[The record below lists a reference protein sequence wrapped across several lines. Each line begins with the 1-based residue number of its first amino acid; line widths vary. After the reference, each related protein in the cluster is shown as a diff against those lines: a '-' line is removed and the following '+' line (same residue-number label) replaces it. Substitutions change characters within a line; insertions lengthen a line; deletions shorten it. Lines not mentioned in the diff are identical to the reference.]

1 MSRTNISVLIATALL
16 GALLLVVRQF
26 AAEPETLA
34 LPAAVS
40 PAEKMQ
46 ETIAIIAPPEAA
58 QAVAGPARLNS
69 DTDLIVL
76 LEERG
81 LDGRRLLTDSADW
94 FQQRAFNGTQVLF
107 GVTADNSREEY
118 FSRLD
123 QQTLTSLSEAGDAG
137 ATLSLGLRRSLQDPF
152 AALALYQLSAGQ
164 GGSAALLQIA
174 GQRETFSD
182 INLDDYDSDTDFVRK
197 LRSLGRNSP
206 DRLLAD
212 AFVYASVA
220 VRDAGEPIVDRKLL
234 GWLNSLESRLSD
246 VQRRRVCEQ
255 SFGSYVSLG
264 TQRRTLGLPPVNFEP
279 PPVFL
284 SVPDLQ
290 NKLPC
295 NDTNSPIVS
304 TLDLGSCSNEPVI
317 DPAGD
322 ESQLIICAAP

>member
-16 GALLLVVRQF
+16 GALLVVVRQF
-26 AAEPETLA
+26 AVEPESLA
-34 LPAAVS
+34 LPTAAS
-40 PAEKMQ
+40 PAQKAQ
-46 ETIAIIAPPEAA
+46 EPTTVIAPPVAA
-58 QAVAGPARLNS
+58 QAIAGPARLNS
-69 DTDLIVL
+69 SADLIAL
-76 LEERG
+76 LDARG
-81 LDGRRLLTDSADW
+81 LDGARLLADSADW
-94 FQQRAFNGTQVLF
+94 FQERAFNGPQALF

-123 QQTLTSLSEAGDAG
+123 QQSLTSLSEAGDAG
-137 ATLSLGLRRSLQDPF
+137 ATLSLGLRRSMQDPF
-152 AALALYQLSAGQ
+152 AALALYQRSAAQ

-182 INLDDYDSDTDFVRK
+182 IRLTDFSSDAEFVRQ
-197 LRSLGRNSP
+197 LRVLGRNSP

-212 AFVYASVA
+212 AFVYASAA
-220 VRDAGEPIVDRKLL
+220 VRDAGEPIVDQKLL
-234 GWLNSLESRLSD
+234 NWLDSLHNRLSETR
-246 VQRRRVCEQ
+246 RRRVCER
-255 SFGSYVSLG
+255 SFGSYVNLG
-264 TQRRTLGLPPVNFEP
+264 TQRRALGLPPVNFKP

-304 TLDLGSCSNEPVI
+304 TLDLSNCSNEAVI

-322 ESQLIICAAP
+322 ESRLVICAAP

>member
-16 GALLLVVRQF
+16 GALLFVVRQF
-26 AAEPETLA
+26 AVKPETLP
-34 LPAAVS
+34 LPATVKTTQEAQQPTAVIVPQVENQVVS
-40 PAEKMQ
+40 
-46 ETIAIIAPPEAA
+46 
-58 QAVAGPARLNS
+58 GPARLNS
-69 DTDLIVL
+69 STDLIAL
-76 LEERG
+76 LEARG
-81 LDGRRLLTDSADW
+81 LDSRRLLADSADW
-94 FQQRAFNGTQVLF
+94 YQQRAFNGPQALF
-107 GVTADNSREEY
+107 EVTVDNSREEY

-123 QQTLTSLSEAGDAG
+123 QQTLTSLSAAGDAG

-152 AALALYQLSAGQ
+152 AALALYQRSASQ

-182 INLDDYDSDTDFVRK
+182 INLNDFDSDAEFARR
-197 LRSLGRNSP
+197 LRALGRNSP

-212 AFVYASVA
+212 AFVYVSVA

-234 GWLNSLESRLSD
+234 SWLNSLDSRLSD

-255 SFGSYVSLG
+255 SFRNYVSLG
-264 TQRRTLGLPPVNFEP
+264 TQRRALGLPPVSFEP

-290 NKLPC
+290 SQLPC

-304 TLDLGSCSNEPVI
+304 TLDLSGCSNEAVI

-322 ESQLIICAAP
+322 ESSLFICAAP